1 MERVAARQPYIYRKG
16 LVMEEKGKKPVK
28 ERQLQKCWNIKGT
41 IHRSEK
47 ELREDLARQG
57 RKLITPGR

>member
-1 MERVAARQPYIYRKG
+1 
-16 LVMEEKGKKPVK
+16 MEEKGKKPSK